1 MEAQKK
7 PTLKK
12 YVFKKDLKDKS
23 ELGDLISSGWS
34 SRKMGFL
41 TEKEWS
47 PLVLS
52 RDSGVTSLAE
62 DLFFI
67 ILFLFS
73 VIIQKPTDKF
83 YCVSRPRCFLTSWL
97 VKKQTKKKKALYYK
111 CIISKGGSC
120 ICSISV

>member
-23 ELGDLISSGWS
+23 ELGDLISSGWL

-47 PLVLS
+47 TLVLS

-62 DLFFI
+62 DLFS
-67 ILFLFS
+67 LFFS
-73 VIIQKPTDKF
+73 
-83 YCVSRPRCFLTSWL
+83 YFL
-97 VKKQTKKKKALYYK
+97 
-111 CIISKGGSC
+111 
-120 ICSISV
+120 

>member
-23 ELGDLISSGWS
+23 ELGDLISSGWL

-52 RDSGVTSLAE
+52 QDSGVTSLAE
-62 DLFFI
+62 DLFS
-67 ILFLFS
+67 LFFS
-73 VIIQKPTDKF
+73 
-83 YCVSRPRCFLTSWL
+83 YFL
-97 VKKQTKKKKALYYK
+97 
-111 CIISKGGSC
+111 
-120 ICSISV
+120 

>member
-23 ELGDLISSGWS
+23 ELGDQISSGWS

-62 DLFFI
+62 DLFS
-67 ILFLFS
+67 LFFS
-73 VIIQKPTDKF
+73 
-83 YCVSRPRCFLTSWL
+83 YFL
-97 VKKQTKKKKALYYK
+97 
-111 CIISKGGSC
+111 
-120 ICSISV
+120 